1 MLKSGLGI
9 SIPEETKDLY
19 TENSKM
25 MMKENEDDTNSWKD
39 IPCSLIERINPGGKM
54 AGSQ

>member
-25 MMKENEDDTNSWKD
+25 MKDTEDDTNSWKD
-39 IPCSLIERINPGGKM
+39 TPCSLIERIHTGGKM